1 MSYPSDV
8 KESIIKILYSPNA
21 PPLRSL
27 ARNFGVPKSTIQ
39 VWMKKAG
46 MMSSRQINS
55 ADKDKYWNPQ
65 VKLNAV
71 IKSMS
76 LSEQDYGEFLRQN
89 GLYASLVTQ
98 WKEKILESLVNV
110 NAYKKQTED
119 SAVDVTRSAQYKNL
133 KLELQRKDKAL
144 AEITSLLV
152 LKKKPTYSGRKRKKN
167 LFRRQTKC
175 NRSRSRSK

>member
-1 MSYPSDV
+1 MSYPNDV
-8 KESIIKILYSPNA
+8 KESIMRILYSPDA

-27 ARNFGVPKSTIQ
+27 ARDFGVPKSTIQ

-55 ADKDKYWNPQ
+55 ADKDKYWSPQ
-65 VKLNAV
+65 IKLNAV
-71 IKSMS
+71 IKSTT
-76 LSEQDYGEFLRQN
+76 LSEQDYGEFLRQH

-110 NAYKKQTED
+110 NSHRKEISTEVEKT
-119 SAVDVTRSAQYKNL
+119 AKYRNL
-133 KLELQRKDKAL
+133 EKELQRKEKAL

-152 LKKKPTYSGRKRKKN
+152 LKKKADLIWVEEEEKLSLQKEESP
-167 LFRRQTKC
+167 
-175 NRSRSRSK
+175 